1 MIVIGVDPSSTST
14 GYGLVEYESKS
25 VRYIDCGCIR
35 PKTGMKFE
43 DRLVFIFD
51 QFSQILDKYKPSA
64 SAVESIFFGK
74 DADSA
79 AKLGQARGVLL
90 LALRKA
96 LIPIDH
102 YSPAT
107 VKKAIVGSGQAS
119 KDRVQFMVMRL
130 LKLDETP
137 ISLDASDAL
146 GIAICHTRKAS
157 NLSSSLTRKRKPE
170 VEALLKRIVRHRK

>member
-1 MIVIGVDPSSTST
+1 
-14 GYGLVEYESKS
+14 
-25 VRYIDCGCIR
+25 
-35 PKTGMKFE
+35 MKFE

-130 LKLDETP
+130 LKLDEMP